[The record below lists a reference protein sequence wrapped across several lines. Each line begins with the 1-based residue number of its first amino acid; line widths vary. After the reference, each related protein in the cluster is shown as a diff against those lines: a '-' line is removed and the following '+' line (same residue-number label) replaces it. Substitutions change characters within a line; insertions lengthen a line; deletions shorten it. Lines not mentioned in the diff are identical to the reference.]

1 LSISITTLREPW
13 LSFLHEIDQQIDEVT
28 VLPCLGGLIV
38 TECYGNQRTTAD
50 FDVLDVAPRSMSA
63 KVIQLAGRGSELA
76 LRHRLYIDVVGVAS
90 VPYEYES
97 RLADFCPGMFKN
109 LHLRVMDPYDIA
121 LSKLSRNL
129 DRDHGDVMYLARAV
143 PFDLDLF
150 ERRYKAELRP
160 DLFGN
165 IAEKDD
171 WFQSWLDDIREEQ
184 KQRAT
189 GAE

>member
-1 LSISITTLREPW
+1 MSISITTLREPW
-13 LSFLHEIDQQIDEVT
+13 LSFLREIDQQIDEVT
-28 VLPCLGGLIV
+28 VLPCLGGFVV

-63 KVIQLAGRGSELA
+63 KLIQLAGRGSELA
-76 LRHRLYIDVVGVAS
+76 VRHRLYIDVVGVAS

-97 RLADFCPGMFKN
+97 RLTDFCPGMFKK

-129 DRDHGDVMYLARAV
+129 DRDHDDVMYLARAV

-150 ERRYKAELRP
+150 ERRYKDELRP

-189 GAE
+189 EA

>member
-13 LSFLHEIDQQIDEVT
+13 LSFLREIDQQIDEVT
-28 VLPCLGGLIV
+28 VLPCLGGFVV
-38 TECYGNQRTTAD
+38 TECYGNLRTTAD
-50 FDVLDVAPRSMSA
+50 FDVLDVAPKSMSA
-63 KVIQLAGRGSELA
+63 KLIKLAGRGSELA
-76 LRHRLYIDVVGVAS
+76 FRHRLYIEVVGVAS

-97 RLADFCPGMFKN
+97 RPNDFCPGMFEK

-121 LSKLSRNL
+121 LSKLSRNI
-129 DRDHGDVMYLARAV
+129 DRDHDDVMYLARTV

-150 ERRYKAELRP
+150 ERRYKDELRP

-165 IAEKDD
+165 VAEKDD

-189 GAE
+189 EA